1 MMKNKIISYK
11 QTKLNSANIKY
22 NDYMRTLLAELD
34 RLSLIPGT
42 QLKKIRSD
50 IMDTLLEII
59 RWWTDDKSTSVMT
72 DTANYLMRNLL
83 FTVDAYLIGVGN
95 TERAVEIMLETPVID
110 LYYEGLQRL
119 KLYLCEAT
127 GLLVRVKRT
136 RLNIPNVYYNETI
149 DSFINLLKKYDMK
162 FGSHHVPADIDYPLA
177 VQSKS
182 LRGIHALRGY
192 LMNLLS
198 ENSFCREYESDEVAK
213 LYTLFCDKRKYP
225 YSEPRVNLYS
235 LVLLNALFNE
245 YLRKEPG
252 TLMITED
259 ECEVIESLLKSVT
272 DDERRTILGG
282 IASKMVGGNPQYNVK
297 IVTKLIPEIIN
308 AIENSM
314 LKNYIICIK

>member
-1 MMKNKIISYK
+1 MTKNKIISYK
-11 QTKLNSANIKY
+11 QTKLNASNIKY

-34 RLSLIPGT
+34 RLGLISDT

-59 RWWTDDKSTSVMT
+59 RWWTDDESTSVMT
-72 DTANYLMRNLL
+72 DTANDLMMNLL

-95 TERAVEIMLETPVID
+95 TEHAVETMLETPVIN

-119 KLYLCEAT
+119 KLYVCEAT

-136 RLNIPNVYYNETI
+136 RLNIPNIYYNETI
-149 DSFINLLKKYDMK
+149 DSFIDLLKKYDMK
-162 FGSHHVPADIDYPLA
+162 FGSHHVPGDIDYPLA

-192 LMNLLS
+192 LMNLAS
-198 ENSFCREYESDEVAK
+198 ENGFCRQYESEEIAK
-213 LYTLFCDKRKYP
+213 LYALFCDKRKYP
-225 YSEPRVNLYS
+225 YSEPRVNIFS
-235 LVLLNALFNE
+235 LVFVNALFNE

-259 ECEVIESLLKSVT
+259 ECEVIESLLESVT

-282 IASKMVGGNPQYNVK
+282 IASKMIGGNPQYNVK
-297 IVTKLIPEIIN
+297 TATKIMPEILN
-308 AIENSM
+308 AIKNNT
-314 LKNYIICIK
+314 LKNYLICIK

>member
-11 QTKLNSANIKY
+11 QTKLNASNIKY

-34 RLSLIPGT
+34 RLSLISDT

-50 IMDTLLEII
+50 IMDALLEII
-59 RWWTDDKSTSVMT
+59 RWWTDDESTSVMT
-72 DTANYLMRNLL
+72 DTANDLMMNLL
-83 FTVDAYLIGVGN
+83 FTVDAYLIGLGT
-95 TERAVEIMLETPVID
+95 TELAVETMLETPVIN

-136 RLNIPNVYYNETI
+136 RLNTPNIYYNETI

-162 FGSHHVPADIDYPLA
+162 FGSHHVPGDIDYPLA

-192 LMNLLS
+192 LINLAA
-198 ENSFCREYESDEVAK
+198 ENGFCRQYESDEISK
-213 LYTLFCDKRKYP
+213 LYALFCDKRKYP
-225 YSEPRVNLYS
+225 YSEPRVNIFL
-235 LVLLNALFNE
+235 LVFVNALFNE

-252 TLMITED
+252 TLMITQD
-259 ECEVIESLLKSVT
+259 ECEVIESLLESVT

-282 IASKMVGGNPQYNVK
+282 IASKMIGGNPQYNVK
-297 IVTKLIPEIIN
+297 TAAKIMPEILN
-308 AIENSM
+308 AIKNNT
-314 LKNYIICIK
+314 LKNYLICIK

>member
-1 MMKNKIISYK
+1 MTKNKMISYK
-11 QTKLNSANIKY
+11 QTKLNASNIKY

-34 RLSLIPGT
+34 RLGLISDT

-59 RWWTDDKSTSVMT
+59 RWWTDDESTSVMT
-72 DTANYLMRNLL
+72 DTANDLMMNLL

-95 TERAVEIMLETPVID
+95 TERAVETMLETPVIN

-119 KLYLCEAT
+119 KLYVCEAT

-136 RLNIPNVYYNETI
+136 RLNIPNIYYNETI
-149 DSFINLLKKYDMK
+149 DSFIDLLKKYDMK
-162 FGSHHVPADIDYPLA
+162 FGSHHVPGDIDYPLA

-192 LMNLLS
+192 LMNLAS
-198 ENSFCREYESDEVAK
+198 ENGFCRQYESEEIAK
-213 LYTLFCDKRKYP
+213 LYALFCDKRKYP
-225 YSEPRVNLYS
+225 YSEPRVNIFS
-235 LVLLNALFNE
+235 LVFVNALFNE

-259 ECEVIESLLKSVT
+259 ECEVIESLLESVT

-282 IASKMVGGNPQYNVK
+282 IASKMIGGNLQYNVK
-297 IVTKLIPEIIN
+297 TATKIMPEILN
-308 AIENSM
+308 AIKNNT
-314 LKNYIICIK
+314 LKNYLICIK